1 MSASPTTHPL
11 VRTHYVSAY
20 TVNPDANQDGG
31 VDWFVEADL
40 ADPETDRMVTF
51 SASLTFALQ
60 MGTFS
65 HPWER
70 EITPSVLEK
79 MDALAGRLAAAGLY

>member
-1 MSASPTTHPL
+1 MPVSHSL
-11 VRTHYVSAY
+11 VRSHAFGQY

-31 VDWFVEADL
+31 VDWFVEAGL
-40 ADPETDRMVTF
+40 TDPETGRLTNF

-60 MGTFS
+60 EGTFS

-70 EITPSVLEK
+70 EIPASVLAK
-79 MDALAGRLAAAGLY
+79 MDALADRLAAADLY

>member
-1 MSASPTTHPL
+1 MSQTTHPL

-20 TVNPDANQDGG
+20 TVNPEANQDGG

-51 SASLTFALQ
+51 TASLTLALQ

-70 EITPSVLEK
+70 PIPASVLDK
-79 MDALAGRLAAAGLY
+79 MDALADRLADAGLY

>member
-1 MSASPTTHPL
+1 MSAATHPL

-20 TVNPDANQDGG
+20 TVNPEANQDGG

-51 SASLTFALQ
+51 TASLTLALQ

-70 EITPSVLEK
+70 PIPTSVLDK
-79 MDALAGRLAAAGLY
+79 MDALADRLADAGLY

>member
-1 MSASPTTHPL
+1 MNPTTHPL

-20 TVNPDANQDGG
+20 TVNPEANPDGG

-40 ADPETDRMVTF
+40 ADPETGRLTTF
-51 SASLTFALQ
+51 SASLTCALQ

-70 EITPSVLEK
+70 EIPAGVLEK